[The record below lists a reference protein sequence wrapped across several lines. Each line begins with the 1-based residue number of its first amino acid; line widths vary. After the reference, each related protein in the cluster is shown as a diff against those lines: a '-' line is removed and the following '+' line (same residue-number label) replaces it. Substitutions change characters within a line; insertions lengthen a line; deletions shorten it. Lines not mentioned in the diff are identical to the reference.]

1 MIDDRSRIVDPDA
14 QMRRRAS
21 LIGILRVLILLL
33 MAAVT
38 LLAILRSAT
47 DTGGEEMKDDT
58 TGDTL
63 WELGL
68 DFTVSPGKVGFRG
81 AEEHYRLK
89 GKERFKIY
97 GVKLEGTTPADE
109 GAPLMQ
115 NGKRVGTVTVGMY
128 SSLNKH
134 NVGIARMPVDCAVDG
149 TEMVV
154 ANESGDVKC
163 KAHSMP
169 FYDPD
174 KKRRTAK
181 G

>member
-1 MIDDRSRIVDPDA
+1 MYPFENDV
-14 QMRRRAS
+14 
-21 LIGILRVLILLL
+21 
-33 MAAVT
+33 
-38 LLAILRSAT
+38 
-47 DTGGEEMKDDT
+47 

-97 GVKLEGTTPADE
+97 GVMLDGTTPADE
-109 GAPLMQ
+109 GAPLMKD
-115 NGKRVGTVTVGMY
+115 GKQVGVVTVGMY
-128 SSLNKH
+128 SSVNKH

-154 ANESGDVKC
+154 ANESGDVAC